1 MDKHRAVLRVLAA
14 ALSVLFLVTAL
25 PANHVLALENEGGD
39 PEVIEQMTEESVEG
53 TADDVDAQEPDA
65 QYIEAANS
73 NDLSNESLAAQT
85 NDVILAGTRA
95 SGTVTT
101 WAELQNA
108 INNAADGDV
117 ITLGENITAAGSDSY
132 INIPSGKNVTI
143 DLNGKTLD
151 RNRETADK
159 NGHVIKVSGKLTV
172 SDSVG
177 GGVIKGG
184 YATDGG
190 GIYVD
195 GKNAVLTFNGGS
207 ISENKASNN
216 GGGIYNDFGKVYFN
230 GGKVSNNYAGRSGGG
245 LYFRGIKGNVV
256 DSETGGEVEITSA
269 EFSDN
274 EAAKD
279 GGAICLFGS
288 TTTIHDVT
296 VKNNKAGRDGG
307 GIAFIR
313 EVVDDPDSP
322 YFGRPV
328 ELEKFEA
335 ELNLYGGTVTGNSA
349 DYDGGGIY
357 INKRYAISNMTIS
370 QWMDEDVAVNIKG
383 KITVQDNTGTDFFLN
398 GVSNPPTD
406 GFTVNKTL
414 NLTVVGPLT
423 GSSVGIKVG
432 DSRLNGA
439 FTSGYSTNNPNMD
452 PALCFYT
459 REDGTGVFLEN
470 GEAVV
475 KLQARKAGRDFVPI
489 DSQIRSANQLT
500 PNNWMAGISGERY
513 LYEINTPHTH
523 DSAMWKYTAPWD
535 SSIGAGL
542 GYHEYAHTQYASIKQ
557 QLEDGVRVLDLRL
570 NPVYW
575 GRDGD
580 WRHGTM
586 EMDDGENL
594 WLCHGKNSGGGVY
607 YSEDED
613 GNRLSLQKVLDWVQ
627 EFLDANPTET
637 VILIFDAEITNAN
650 AKKGYRELTFQRI
663 AEHLE
668 KLAGQENPSNGKSY
682 IYTEQ
687 GKTFRDKYTQ
697 WPQLKDCRGQAVI
710 KVCEPEDFDYIG
722 GFIDYGL
729 APVTDIAPEKGG
741 GNCVIAS
748 EKIENLKPYFA
759 QCEAVQIPK
768 NVQTHLTTFHHAD
781 SNSKAN
787 AVTDFIV
794 DFGRNIAG
802 QTVMQPLAI
811 ARDVHKNV
819 FQDEKYFEGD
829 AIGNYYGFFKMD
841 GAVRSENTAIWKTN
855 FPKDLDYITLSVD
868 PGTGGEA
875 YLPQQFQLLRYTEV
889 DIPGCIY
896 DNPNENGG
904 EFQYWE
910 AYDTSG
916 NKIGDFYEGDQY
928 TVTDDII
935 FKAIWSDKPR
945 TTIQIEW
952 KDADNK
958 DGLRPETIDLRVDD
972 KTIAVTSENGWKVS
986 YVGDIEN
993 VIPDWERIVTDSD
1006 NPYGKDTTG
1015 QYRYEVTGKIREGFV
1030 ITLIHSP
1037 EGTMP
1042 VNTNI
1047 IWQDEENIDGL
1058 RPERVTLHLSLNGQ
1072 EIQSANVT
1080 ESDGWKY
1087 AFGEYRIYVDGEE
1100 AEYIITED
1108 DIDGYSIV
1116 NGSDGD
1122 SKVYGSSIANIHAP
1136 DEITFSG
1143 YVTWDDNDNAE
1154 GERPESVSVYLL
1166 ADEEEIAS
1174 GEVTETVWGED
1185 DHTGIWQW
1193 SITVYKSQIQ
1203 NVDEITVKGKEIPR
1217 YSVEVKESDTYTRET
1232 IDEDGEIKTETV
1244 EVDPPYYEV
1253 IYTFNPDM
1261 PKEKVER
1268 VEPTCTEDGNIEYW
1282 YLDTEGEDGET
1293 VRKYFTD
1300 MSGEEE
1306 ITEEE
1311 TILPALGHDW
1321 SEWTVSKDTS
1331 AGKDGEDARTCS
1343 RCKETETRSFR
1354 YSCTDGDGNTW
1365 TKGEKGTISFTF
1377 KRSVDDGRTFTSFTG
1392 IQVDGK
1398 QVDKKYYSAKE
1409 GSVIITLNAE
1419 YLDTLK
1425 KGDHKLT
1432 AVFTDGSG
1440 EAAFKVLETAQPA
1453 TGDNNHTMVWLIAM
1467 IAALLGMV
1475 SLFIFAGRKYRKKQR

>member
-1 MDKHRAVLRVLAA
+1 MLILSYFYSLDRPNSLKERVKMDKRSSVLRIIA
-14 ALSVLFLVTAL
+14 ALLSVFILLTAFPVNHLF
-25 PANHVLALENEGGD
+25 ALENKEGKS
-39 PEVIEQMTEESVEG
+39 EIIEQSNNEIKRSNS
-53 TADDVDAQEPDA
+53 A
-65 QYIEAANS
+65 IEQS
-73 NDLSNESLAAQT
+73 NDLMLLE
-85 NDVILAGTRA
+85 IRA
-95 SGTVTT
+95 NRTVTT

-108 INNAADGDV
+108 VNNAADGDV
-117 ITLGENITAAGSDSY
+117 IILGDNITAAGSDSY

-151 RNRETADK
+151 RNRESADK
-159 NGHVIKVSGKLTV
+159 NGHVIKVSGKLTIT
-172 SDSVG
+172 DSVG

-216 GGGIYNDFGKVYFN
+216 GGGIYNYLGKVYIN
-230 GGKVSNNYAGRSGGG
+230 AGTISKNTAGRSGGG
-245 LYFRGIKGNVV
+245 LHFWGI
-256 DSETGGEVEITSA
+256 SERQEMPFLYTESAGEVEITSA
-269 EFSDN
+269 EFYEN
-274 EAAKD
+274 EAAQD
-279 GGAICLFGS
+279 GGAMCLYGS

-296 VKNNKAGRDGG
+296 VSNNKAVRNGG

-313 EVVDDPDSP
+313 ETHLNMLDQEQPISGD
-322 YFGRPV
+322 
-328 ELEKFEA
+328 KFAA
-335 ELNLYGGTVTGNSA
+335 ELNLYGGTITGNQA
-349 DYDGGGIY
+349 DEGAGLY
-357 INKRYAISNMTIS
+357 INKRYGMNQNGQALPHEEKVT
-370 QWMDEDVAVNIKG
+370 VNIKG
-383 KITVQDNTGTDFFLN
+383 AIIIQDNNPENLLLD
-398 GVSNPPTD
+398 GVPDLGND
-406 GFTVNKTL
+406 NKKL
-414 NLTVVGPLT
+414 PLTVVGSLT
-423 GSSVGIKVG
+423 GTSIGIKVG
-432 DSRLNGA
+432 DRRLEGV
-439 FTSGYSTNNPNMD
+439 FTSGYSTNNPNID
-452 PALCFYT
+452 PAFYFQAE
-459 REDGTGVFLEN
+459 EDGLGVSLEG
-470 GEAVV
+470 GEAVL
-475 KLQARKAGRDFVPI
+475 KSQARKAGRDFVPI

-523 DSAMWKYTAPWD
+523 DSAMWKFTAPWD

-542 GYHEYAHTQYASIKQ
+542 GYHEYAHTQYVSIKQ

-586 EMDDGENL
+586 EMDDGVNL

-613 GNRLSLQKVLDWVQ
+613 GNRLSLQTVLDWVQ

-637 VILIFDAEITNAN
+637 VILIFDAEITDAN

-663 AEHLE
+663 SDHLN
-668 KLAGQENPSNGKSY
+668 KLAAKVNPSNGKSY
-682 IYTEQ
+682 IYTEP

-710 KVCEPEDFDYIG
+710 KVCEPEDFNYIG

-729 APVTDIAPEKGG
+729 APVTEIAPEKGG

-748 EKIENLKPYFA
+748 EKIENLIPYFE

-768 NVQTHLTTFHHAD
+768 NVETHLTTFHHAD

-787 AVTDFIV
+787 AITDFIV

-811 ARDVHKNV
+811 AYDVHKNV

-855 FPKDLDYITLSVD
+855 FPTDLDYITLRVD

-875 YLPQQFQLLRYTEV
+875 YLPQQFQLLRYTKV

-910 AYDTSG
+910 AYDISG

-928 TVTDDII
+928 TITDDII
-935 FKAIWSDKPR
+935 FKAIWSDMPR
-945 TTIQIEW
+945 TTIRIEW

-958 DGLRPETIDLRVDD
+958 DGLRPETIDLRVDE
-972 KTIAVTSENGWKVS
+972 KTIAVTGENGWKVS

-993 VIPDWERIVTDSD
+993 VIPDWERIVTDSN

-1047 IWQDEENIDGL
+1047 SWQDEENIDGL
-1058 RPERVTLHLSLNGQ
+1058 RPERVTLHLNLNGQ

-1080 ESDGWKY
+1080 ESDGWAY

-1116 NGSDGD
+1116 NGSNGE
-1122 SKVYGSSIANIHAP
+1122 SKVYGSSITNIHAP
-1136 DEITFSG
+1136 EKITFSG

-1154 GERPESVSVYLL
+1154 GERPESVTIYLL
-1166 ADEEEIAS
+1166 ADKGEIAS

-1185 DHTGIWQW
+1185 DHTGVWQW
-1193 SITVYKSQIQ
+1193 SFTVFKALIE
-1203 NVDEITVKGKEIPR
+1203 NANEISVQGEEIPW
-1217 YSVEVKESDTYTRET
+1217 YSVEVKESDTFTREV
-1232 IDEDGEIKTETV
+1232 IGENGQITEETV
-1244 EVDPPYYEV
+1244 QVDPPYYEIV
-1253 IYTFNPDM
+1253 YTFNPDI
-1261 PKEKVER
+1261 PEIITYYVDSG
-1268 VEPTCTEDGNIEYW
+1268 DGNVW
-1282 YLDTEGEDGET
+1282 YKG
-1293 VRKYFTD
+1293 
-1300 MSGEEE
+1300 
-1306 ITEEE
+1306 
-1311 TILPALGHDW
+1311 
-1321 SEWTVSKDTS
+1321 SKDTC
-1331 AGKDGEDARTCS
+1331 D
-1343 RCKETETRSFR
+1343 FV
-1354 YSCTDGDGNTW
+1354 
-1365 TKGEKGTISFTF
+1365 F
-1377 KRSVDDGRTFTSFTG
+1377 KRSIDDATTINHFTG
-1392 IQVDGK
+1392 IMVDDTA
-1398 QVDKKYYSAKE
+1398 VDAANYTKE
-1409 GSVIITLNAE
+1409 SGSVIIKLKPE
-1419 YLDTLK
+1419 YLETLALGEHTLTAQFDDGNGAASAKFKIDEKKPDGSADT
-1425 KGDHKLT
+1425 GDHSQT
-1432 AVFTDGSG
+1432 AFWGALMIMSFSICLALYISWFKKTTFTK
-1440 EAAFKVLETAQPA
+1440 E
-1453 TGDNNHTMVWLIAM
+1453 
-1467 IAALLGMV
+1467 
-1475 SLFIFAGRKYRKKQR
+1475 R